1 MSTYYFPINRIIGGF
16 FMRKKLKA
24 GLSLG
29 LASALIVPSAVSA
42 SVVSPVDQ
50 IQSGEFKPVS
60 GKLSEE
66 SVLANKKL
74 QEKRQEVSSDTL
86 VIKYKQSL
94 GKAIHQKAKV
104 KVQKSLPSLGYD
116 VVKLS
121 KGQKMADVI
130 HYYSSVKGVVSAT
143 PSVYLQTAA
152 STGDPKKKDS
162 YHLSLLKID
171 EALKLAGNHEVTVAV
186 IDTGIDTK
194 HPELRSQLLAP
205 YNVNEPGN
213 QPLAEEHATHVSGII
228 AGVQGNGIG
237 AHGINPKA
245 KILPVDVFG
254 GFWGASDYSVA
265 EGILYA
271 VDQGADVINLSL
283 RTYYPSDLLKDA
295 VQKAIDAGVTI
306 VAAAGNEAT
315 DEYAYPASFKGVIGV
330 GATDSKN
337 ALSYFSNFGPSVDVV
352 APGEDIFSSVYDY
365 TKGSSFTNMS
375 GTSMATPIVAG
386 AVSLLKSK
394 YPDLKPVE
402 IEAILKSTATDLGAK
417 GYDLK
422 YGNGLVNL
430 TDALKFD
437 LKNLPKTVT
446 LSDEEAKKSAIVLK
460 GEGKESQSGSFTQPN
475 QKNWYK
481 IPLKKG
487 EAVQTVLSGSADYD
501 YGLEFDFTPAVPPK
515 DKKAPAKIEVNDV
528 KAGDKEGYLFKAE
541 EAGDLYIAAH
551 DVNGNYSS
559 SGKSTFKLEIEKV
572 TELPKDNSSI
582 DNILNIPALPYST
595 EQAKNAPFTFLA
607 DTNETDKD
615 YFTFS
620 VEKPE
625 LVKLDLSGVPGV
637 NSSVAVYFKEEFEAN
652 PPKDGFSEEGAYPIA
667 GVDKNRSGK
676 GESLAFEAV
685 PGMEYVVEVSG
696 APDFRFF
703 TFDSI
708 FDLISFTEGGAS
720 SVIPYTLTLEGAILP
735 KDEDNYPVQP
745 TLEEEYTSEDMSAKE
760 YQTAKKAQFK
770 TAETIAENI
779 EQFRWFEKE
788 DMEIIKENALPYQ
801 IGKEVKGY
809 LQVQGDSDFFKL
821 SADANEIVEL
831 SFDMADAQY
840 PAITILEYDEKAD
853 DMYPVLEMGYFYSES
868 NNNTFK
874 TALAVEKGKTYYV
887 QLKDESGAISG
898 SPYTMKSKKL
908 MDVPVDQDIDQN
920 EFIRAKVLKTGQT
933 VKNHLIYGN
942 DIDIYYVKNIGA
954 EKLSNLR
961 ITPEKLTAEKKQQL
975 PEILRNDLWIA
986 ATVVE
991 DTNGNLQ
998 LDGNE
1003 YGKAVTF
1010 GPDFYSTDTDLNAA
1024 FKTKKNTAYF
1034 IVVESLQ
1041 YGVTSILPYTI
1052 TVSDAKGADEDGA
1065 SVVKNNIPSKPL
1077 ALKKGKNDLNAT
1089 GYFNAGVA
1097 FGDKD
1102 YYRLDVAKNSSV
1114 TTILKTDT
1122 VLDGALKIFNAN
1134 GLQVATIDYY
1144 GKGIDEQYTLDL
1156 AKGTYYLEVREAVGR
1171 TSNIPYQLSVQMK

>member
-1 MSTYYFPINRIIGGF
+1 
-16 FMRKKLKA
+16 MRKRLKA

-29 LASALIVPSAVSA
+29 LASALIIPSAVSA
-42 SVVSPVDQ
+42 AVVSPVDQ

-60 GKLSEE
+60 GKLAGEHR
-66 SVLANKKL
+66 LANKKF
-74 QEKRQEVSSDTL
+74 QDKKQEVSSDTL
-86 VIKYKQSL
+86 VIKYKDSL

-130 HYYSSVKGVVSAT
+130 KYYSSVKGVVSAT

-152 STGDPKKKDS
+152 TGDPKKNDS

-186 IDTGIDTK
+186 IDTGIDAK

-213 QPLAEEHATHVSGII
+213 QPIAEEHATHVSGII

-295 VQKAIDAGVTI
+295 VQKALDAGVTI

-337 ALSYFSNFGPSVDVV
+337 ELSSFSNFGPSVDLV
-352 APGEDIFSSVYDY
+352 APGEEIFSSIYDY
-365 TKGSSFTNMS
+365 AKGSSFANMS

-386 AVSLLKSK
+386 AASLLKSK
-394 YPDLKPVE
+394 YPDLKPSE

-422 YGNGLVNL
+422 YGNGLVNP
-430 TDALKFD
+430 TAALKFNM
-437 LKNLPKTVT
+437 KNLPKTVT
-446 LSDEEAKKSAIVLK
+446 LSDEEMKKSAVLLK
-460 GEGKESQSGSFTQPN
+460 GEGKETQSGSFTQPN

-481 IPLKKG
+481 ITLKKG
-487 EAVQTVLSGSADYD
+487 EAVQTVLTGSADYD
-501 YGLEFDFTPAVPPK
+501 YGLEFDFTPAVPLK
-515 DKKAPAKIEVNDV
+515 DKKASAKIEVNEV
-528 KAGDKEGYLFKAE
+528 KAGDAEGYLFKAE

-551 DVNGNYSS
+551 DVNGNYSTT
-559 SGKSTFKLEIEKV
+559 GKSTFKLETEKV
-572 TELPKDNSSI
+572 TELPIDNSSVENMI
-582 DNILNIPALPYST
+582 KIPALRYST
-595 EQAKNAPFTFLA
+595 DQDKDAPFTFLT
-607 DTNETDKD
+607 DNNETDKD

-620 VEKPE
+620 VESPE
-625 LVKLDLSGVPGV
+625 LIKLDVSGVPGV
-637 NSSVAVYFKEEFEAN
+637 NSSIAVYFKEEFDAN
-652 PPKDGFSEEGAYPIA
+652 PPTDSSFEGGADPIA
-667 GVDKNRSGK
+667 GADKNGAGK
-676 GESLAFEAV
+676 GESLVFQAV

-703 TFDSI
+703 FDWFS
-708 FDLISFTEGGAS
+708 FGLDLSTEGAS
-720 SVIPYTLTLEGAILP
+720 SIIPYTLTLESANLP

-745 TLEEEYTSEDMSAKE
+745 TLEEEYTAEELSIKE
-760 YQTAKKAQFK
+760 YQAAKKKQFK
-770 TAETIAENI
+770 TADTVVEYNDE
-779 EQFRWFEKE
+779 FRWFAKE
-788 DMEIIKENALPYQ
+788 DLDLIKENAVPYQ
-801 IGKEVKGY
+801 IGKATKGHF
-809 LQVQGDSDFFKL
+809 QVQDDSDFYKFT
-821 SADANEIVEL
+821 AEGNDIVEL
-831 SFDMADAQY
+831 NFDMPDTQFPMIY
-840 PAITILEYDEKAD
+840 VYEYDEKAD
-853 DMYPVLEMGYFYSES
+853 DMYPVLETGIFYGMDSGTS
-868 NNNTFK
+868 FDA
-874 TALAVEKGKTYYV
+874 ALAIEKGKTYFV
-887 QLKDESGAISG
+887 QLLDESGAITG
-898 SPYTMKSKKL
+898 SPYTVKSKKL

-920 EFIRAKVLKTGQT
+920 EFIRAKVLKTGET

-942 DIDIYYVKNIGA
+942 DIDIYYVKNTGA

-975 PEILRNDLWIA
+975 PEILRNDLWVA

-998 LDGNE
+998 LDDNE

-1010 GPDFYSTDTDLNAA
+1010 GPDFYSTNTDLNAT

-1041 YGVTSILPYTI
+1041 YGVTSVLPYTL
-1052 TVSDAKGADEDGA
+1052 TVNDAKAVDEDQG
-1065 SVVKNNIPSKPL
+1065 SVVKNNVPSKPL
-1077 ALKKGKNDLNAT
+1077 ALKKGKSDFNAT

-1102 YYRLDVAKNSSV
+1102 YYKLDVSKNSSV

-1144 GKGIDEQYTLDL
+1144 GKGFDEHYTLDL
-1156 AKGTYYLEVREAVGR
+1156 AKGTYYLEVSEALGR
-1171 TSNIPYQLSVQMK
+1171 TSNIPYQLTVQMK